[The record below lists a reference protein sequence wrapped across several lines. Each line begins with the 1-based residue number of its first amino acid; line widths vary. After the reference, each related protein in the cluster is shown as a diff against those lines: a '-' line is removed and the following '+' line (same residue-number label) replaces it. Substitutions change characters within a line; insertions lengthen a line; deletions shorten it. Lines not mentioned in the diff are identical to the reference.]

1 MSIISKCAR
10 PKVAQALTLHVHVH
24 SIPRLAFRKKTNS
37 VQEISREFSITMD
50 AFGECSKFYNEGR
63 SFDDN
68 TVCEKVKKDKTGP
81 SFESLTAADII
92 TLMNDYIESVESIVG
107 VS

>member
-37 VQEISREFSITMD
+37 VQEVSREFSITMD
-50 AFGECSKFYNEGR
+50 ALGECSKFYNEGR

-68 TVCEKVKKDKTGP
+68 TVCEVEKNKRGL